1 MSEPS
6 PAVPR
11 GRPRAG
17 YYLADGERVPSVTTI
32 IGRLKESGGL
42 IHWAWKLG
50 MAGTDYRE
58 VRNAAAD
65 AGTIAHAAVEAWLH
79 GETYTFGADEIG
91 QKASKAY
98 GAFLDWA
105 TQTNLRVTHTETPLI
120 SERHKYGGTFD
131 ALLVQN
137 DRAMGDWKSSNN
149 CYPEYLI
156 QVAAYGKLWE
166 ENHPDEPITGG
177 YHLLRFD
184 KEFGDFHHH
193 WWSELDRAWDAFLH
207 LRALYEIDKELKKR
221 VS

>member
-1 MSEPS
+1 MRTP
-6 PAVPR
+6 
-11 GRPRAG
+11 
-17 YYLADGERVPSVTTI
+17 YLLASGDRVPSVTTI
-32 IGRLKESGGL
+32 IGRFKESGGL
-42 IHWAWKLG
+42 IHWAWNLG
-50 MAGTDYRE
+50 KEGKDYRE
-58 VRNAAAD
+58 VRDQAAD
-65 AGTIAHAAVEAWLH
+65 AGTMAHHAVEAWLH
-79 GETYTFGADEIG
+79 GREFAFEGDAEVCR
-91 QKASKAY
+91 KAQTAY

-105 TQTNLRVTHTETPLI
+105 TQTNLRVTHTEVPLI
-120 SERHKYGGTFD
+120 SERHKFGGTFD

-137 DRAMGDWKSSNN
+137 ERAMGDWKSSNN

-177 YHLLRFD
+177 FHLLRFD

-207 LRALYEIDKELKKR
+207 LRELYEIDKELKRR